1 MAILNLCIYSRQVK
15 LMMKNVASWNFWKML
30 VLSPSTNAN
39 KRTSQLLLSKKTDL
53 ACMPITLTNS
63 YVHTTWISKSTQWQS
78 LQTSERTFTLCRM
91 YVKHTITPVHIY
103 YSASSALS
111 GSRAQTLVGNRAS
124 PIESCALPVLQRKTG
139 EGSETHTLTQP
150 TFPFCFSP
158 LNSSLYAGRA

>member
-1 MAILNLCIYSRQVK
+1 MSQ
-15 LMMKNVASWNFWKML
+15 WNPIQ
-30 VLSPSTNAN
+30 SS
-39 KRTSQLLLSKKTDL
+39 DL

-103 YSASSALS
+103 YSPSSALS
-111 GSRAQTLVGNRAS
+111 GSRAQTLVGNRTS

-150 TFPFCFSP
+150 TFPFCFSL
-158 LNSSLYAGRA
+158 LNSSPLCGPSIKGLETKNLQASDRRQKNLHTKWPWTR